1 VTTSLLKRFNKNI
14 NNLIT
19 INIYNILNTTG
30 EEEKEED
37 KETEIS
43 RNK

>member
-1 VTTSLLKRFNKNI
+1 MTTSLLKRFNKNI
-14 NNLIT
+14 VHLIA
-19 INIYNILNTTG
+19 INIYNILNMTG